1 MGLQT
6 RNTTRDPGF
15 SARQTIVL
23 KPCRIILSYWADIT
37 METGSADYFH
47 LIRQLLDTVCHATH
61 HPENKATFETV
72 DVYITPRNMV

>member
-6 RNTTRDPGF
+6 SNTGRDPGF

-23 KPCRIILSYWADIT
+23 QPCKIILSYWADIT

-47 LIRQLLDTVCHATH
+47 LIRQLLDTVCHTIH
-61 HPENKATFETV
+61 YSEHEDSFELV